1 MKSLCLI
8 VSLADTVVVGD
19 KVEKLVLYMRMIEVE
34 AGEGE

>member
-19 KVEKLVLYMRMIEVE
+19 KVEKLVLYMRMIEAE